1 MTPRAS
7 ASSEPRDPL
16 AFVRWLDVVLLVI
29 SVPVLLLAELPQ
41 LGVLIGAGAW
51 ILNRLVG
58 AFIEDRARKAKDMRT
73 QTGLLLGSTLG
84 RAWLAGLTILAAGLA
99 GEREDGLTAAILVLA
114 AFTVYFVLSL
124 ILRPERK
131 TSKP

>member
-1 MTPRAS
+1 MTPGAS
-7 ASSEPRDPL
+7 ASKDPL
-16 AFVRWLDVVLLVI
+16 AFVRWLDVALLVA
-29 SVPVLLLAELPQ
+29 SVPVLLLAGLPQ
-41 LGVLIGAGAW
+41 LGVLVGAGAW
-51 ILNRLVG
+51 VLNRVVG
-58 AFIEDRARKAKDMRT
+58 HVLESKARHARDMKT
-73 QTGLLLGSTLG
+73 QTGLLLASTMG

-131 TSKP
+131 TN

>member
-1 MTPRAS
+1 MTSGAS
-7 ASSEPRDPL
+7 ASPDPL
-16 AFVRWLDVVLLVI
+16 VYVRWLDVGLLIVT
-29 SVPVLLLAELPQ
+29 VPVLLLAGLPQ
-41 LGVLIGAGAW
+41 IGVLVGAGAW
-51 ILNRLVG
+51 VLNRVVG
-58 AFIEDRARKAKDMRT
+58 AVIEAKAHRAQTMKT
-73 QTGLLLGSTLG
+73 QTGLLLASTMG

-131 TSKP
+131 TERP

>member
-1 MTPRAS
+1 MTPGAS
-7 ASSEPRDPL
+7 ASPDPL
-16 AFVRWLDVVLLVI
+16 VFVRWLDVGLLIVT
-29 SVPVLLLAELPQ
+29 VPVLLLAGLPE
-41 LGVLIGAGAW
+41 LGVLVGAGAW
-51 ILNRLVG
+51 VLNRVVG
-58 AFIEDRARKAKDMRT
+58 AVIESRAHRAQSFKT
-73 QTGLLLGSTLG
+73 QTGLLLASTMG

-131 TSKP
+131 SERP

>member
-1 MTPRAS
+1 M
-7 ASSEPRDPL
+7 

-29 SVPVLLLAELPQ
+29 SVPVLLLAGLPQ

-51 ILNRLVG
+51 VLNRVVG
-58 AFIEDRARKAKDMRT
+58 AFVESRARRAKDMRT

-99 GEREDGLTAAILVLA
+99 GEREDGLTAALLVLA

-131 TSKP
+131 TPKS

>member
-1 MTPRAS
+1 MTSGAS
-7 ASSEPRDPL
+7 APSDPL
-16 AFVRWLDVVLLVI
+16 AWVRWLDVGLLIVT
-29 SVPVLLLAELPQ
+29 VPVLLLADLPQ
-41 LGVLIGAGAW
+41 LGVIAGASAW
-51 ILNRLVG
+51 VLNRLVG
-58 AFIEDRARKAKDMRT
+58 AFLEAKARKAQTMKT
-73 QTGLLLGSTLG
+73 QTGLLLASTMG

-131 TSKP
+131 TESS

>member
-1 MTPRAS
+1 MTPGAS
-7 ASSEPRDPL
+7 ASNDPL
-16 AFVRWLDVVLLVI
+16 VFVRWLDVALVI
-29 SVPVLLLAELPQ
+29 ASVPVLLLADLPR

-51 ILNRLVG
+51 VLNRVLG
-58 AFIEDRARKAKDMRT
+58 HALESKARKTRDAKT
-73 QTGLLLGSTLG
+73 QTGLLLASTMG

-131 TSKP
+131 TPTQ

>member
-1 MTPRAS
+1 MTPGAS
-7 ASSEPRDPL
+7 ASPDPL
-16 AFVRWLDVVLLVI
+16 VFVRWLDVVLLLA
-29 SVPVLLLAELPQ
+29 SAPVLLLAGVPT
-41 LGVLIGAGAW
+41 LGVLIGTGAW
-51 ILNRLVG
+51 VLNRVVG
-58 AFIEDRARKAKDMRT
+58 AVLESKARQAKDMRT
-73 QTGLLLGSTLG
+73 QTGLLLGSTMG

-131 TSKP
+131 TEPS

>member
-1 MTPRAS
+1 MTPSAS
-7 ASSEPRDPL
+7 ASSDPL
-16 AFVRWLDVVLLVI
+16 AIVRWLDVILLVLSAPLLI
-29 SVPVLLLAELPQ
+29 LAGVPE
-41 LGVLIGAGAW
+41 LGVLVGTFAWVLNRGAGAF
-51 ILNRLVG
+51 VE
-58 AFIEDRARKAKDMRT
+58 AKARQAKDMRT

-131 TSKP
+131 TERP

>member
-1 MTPRAS
+1 MTPSAS
-7 ASSEPRDPL
+7 ASSDPL
-16 AFVRWLDVVLLVI
+16 AYVRWLDVGLLVV
-29 SVPVLLLAELPQ
+29 SVPVLLLAGLPE
-41 LGVLIGAGAW
+41 LGVLVGAGAW
-51 ILNRLVG
+51 VLNRAVG
-58 AFIEDRARKAKDMRT
+58 AALEAKARQTRDAKT
-73 QTGLLLGSTLG
+73 QTGLLLASTMG

-131 TSKP
+131 TPTQ

>member
-1 MTPRAS
+1 MSPRAS
-7 ASSEPRDPL
+7 ASSAPRDAL
-16 AFVRWLDVVLLVI
+16 AYVRWLDVALLVL
-29 SVPVLLLAELPQ
+29 SVPVLLLAGLPP
-41 LGVLIGAGAW
+41 LGVLVGAGAW
-51 ILNRLVG
+51 VLNRGVG
-58 AFIEDRARKAKDMRT
+58 ALVESKARRARDYRT
-73 QTGLLLGSTLG
+73 ETGLLLASTMG

-131 TSKP
+131 TPKS

>member
-1 MTPRAS
+1 MTPGAS
-7 ASSEPRDPL
+7 ASNDPL
-16 AFVRWLDVVLLVI
+16 VILRWLDVVLLLA
-29 SVPVLLLAELPQ
+29 SAPVLLLADVPELG
-41 LGVLIGAGAW
+41 LAIGTGAW
-51 ILNRLVG
+51 VLNRLVG
-58 AFIEDRARKAKDMRT
+58 AFLESKARQASDMRT

-99 GEREDGLTAAILVLA
+99 GEREDGLTAAIIVLA

-131 TSKP
+131 TRPS

>member
-1 MTPRAS
+1 MTPGAS
-7 ASSEPRDPL
+7 ASSDPL
-16 AFVRWLDVVLLVI
+16 VYVRWLDVGLLIVT
-29 SVPVLLLAELPQ
+29 VPVLLLAGLPQ

-51 ILNRLVG
+51 VLNRVVG
-58 AFIEDRARKAKDMRT
+58 AVLESKARHAQTMKT
-73 QTGLLLGSTLG
+73 QTGLLLASTMG

-99 GEREDGLTAAILVLA
+99 GEREDGLTAALLVLA

-131 TSKP
+131 TETQ

>member
-1 MTPRAS
+1 MTPGAS
-7 ASSEPRDPL
+7 ASSDPL
-16 AFVRWLDVVLLVI
+16 TYVRWLDVALLVA
-29 SVPVLLLAELPQ
+29 SVPVLLLAGLPQ

-51 ILNRLVG
+51 VLNRVLG
-58 AFIEDRARKAKDMRT
+58 AFLESKARNARDMKT
-73 QTGLLLGSTLG
+73 QTGLLLASTMG

-114 AFTVYFVLSL
+114 AFTVYFVMSL

-131 TSKP
+131 TSNP

>member
-1 MTPRAS
+1 MTPGAS
-7 ASSEPRDPL
+7 ASTEPRDPL
-16 AFVRWLDVVLLVI
+16 AFVRWLDVVLLVL
-29 SVPVLLLAELPQ
+29 SVPVLLLADLPT
-41 LGVLIGAGAW
+41 LGVLLGTGAW

-58 AFIEDRARKAKDMRT
+58 AFLESRAHRAKEMRT
-73 QTGLLLGSTLG
+73 QTALLLASTMG

-131 TSKP
+131 TSKS

>member
-1 MTPRAS
+1 MTPGAS
-7 ASSEPRDPL
+7 ASNDPL
-16 AFVRWLDVVLLVI
+16 TFVRWLDVALLVA
-29 SVPVLLLAELPQ
+29 SVPVLLLAGLPQ
-41 LGVLIGAGAW
+41 LGVLVGAGAW
-51 ILNRLVG
+51 VLNRVVG
-58 AFIEDRARKAKDMRT
+58 AFLEAKARHAKDMKT
-73 QTGLLLGSTLG
+73 QTGLLLASTMG

-131 TSKP
+131 TRTQ

>member
-1 MTPRAS
+1 MTPGAS
-7 ASSEPRDPL
+7 ASPDPL
-16 AFVRWLDVVLLVI
+16 AFVRWLDVGLLVVT
-29 SVPVLLLAELPQ
+29 VPVLLLAGLPQ
-41 LGVLIGAGAW
+41 LGVLVGAGAW
-51 ILNRLVG
+51 VLNRVVG
-58 AFIEDRARKAKDMRT
+58 AVIESKAHRAQTMKT
-73 QTGLLLGSTLG
+73 QTGLLLASTMG

-131 TSKP
+131 TETP

>member
-1 MTPRAS
+1 MTPSAS
-7 ASSEPRDPL
+7 ASSDQL
-16 AFVRWLDVVLLVI
+16 AYVRWLDVGLLVV
-29 SVPVLLLAELPQ
+29 SVPVLLLAGLPQ
-41 LGVLIGAGAW
+41 LCVLVGAGAW
-51 ILNRLVG
+51 ILNRVVG
-58 AFIEDRARKAKDMRT
+58 AALEAKARRSNDMKT
-73 QTGLLLGSTLG
+73 QTGLLLASTLG

-131 TSKP
+131 TPKS

>member
-1 MTPRAS
+1 MTPGAS
-7 ASSEPRDPL
+7 ASSDPL
-16 AFVRWLDVVLLVI
+16 AYVRWLDVGLLVVT
-29 SVPVLLLAELPQ
+29 VPVLLLAGLPE
-41 LGVLIGAGAW
+41 LGVIVGASAW
-51 ILNRLVG
+51 VLNRLVG
-58 AFIEDRARKAKDMRT
+58 AFLEARARKART
-73 QTGLLLGSTLG
+73 AKAQTGLLLASTMG

-131 TSKP
+131 TERP

>member
-1 MTPRAS
+1 MSPRAS

-16 AFVRWLDVVLLVI
+16 VYVRWLDVALLVFI
-29 SVPVLLLAELPQ
+29 APVLLLLGLPAV
-41 LGVLIGAGAW
+41 GVVVGTVAW
-51 ILNRLVG
+51 VLNRLVG
-58 AFIEDRARKAKDMRT
+58 AFLESRARSARDMKT
-73 QTGLLLGSTLG
+73 QTGLLLASTMG

-99 GEREDGLTAAILVLA
+99 GEREDGLVAALLVLA

-131 TSKP
+131 TRS